1 MKKTKEESILLPVGY
16 EVLDKMGEIEG
27 GRAIT
32 LQTRRDYLNKDVCL
46 AKAKYLKQDGYCLNM
61 TRTEVAQEIHAHAVY
76 GYYGAAAVP
85 ALATVNPMV
94 ATAAAYIASKGL
106 DGISLGDNKDEWY
119 RVEAYKLAWGV

>member
-1 MKKTKEESILLPVGY
+1 M
-16 EVLDKMGEIEG
+16 
-27 GRAIT
+27 
-32 LQTRRDYLNKDVCL
+32 
-46 AKAKYLKQDGYCLNM
+46 
-61 TRTEVAQEIHAHAVY
+61 Y

-119 RVEAYKLAWGV
+119 RVEAYKLAWNV